1 MEEELRGGMTKEP
14 VWRSCPVLNLRRQ
27 TTGDRGQ
34 PLVMRPALH
43 AGCTPRRFVSVCP
56 SVRPSVPPRR
66 RRVSELGGSIN
77 AGLYDLLLLQSR
89 ADIGSHLVTHGV
101 TQQLHTSNDPSRFA
115 DPFDL

>member
-43 AGCTPRRFVSVCP
+43 AGRTPRRLVSVCP
-56 SVRPSVPPRR
+56 SVRPTAEAQ
-66 RRVSELGGSIN
+66 SELGGSIN
-77 AGLYDLLLLQSR
+77 AGLYDLLLPQSR